1 VEDALDSAK
10 QKKKKD
16 KVRSA
21 WIGFMGRIV
30 AQLVGAIATVA
41 LGVMVL
47 NRYTGPTSQP
57 PGYHNATA
65 LPTPAASEPA
75 LTTYTEPA
83 VTIIFISPHT
93 SPAAGGAGEPELP
106 AAVAARQAEVA
117 RAIAKAMS
125 GPLPRLD

>member
-10 QKKKKD
+10 KKKKKD

-21 WIGFMGRIV
+21 WIGFMGRIA

-47 NRYTGPTSQP
+47 NRYTVPTTQP
-57 PGYHNATA
+57 PGHHNASA
-65 LPTPAASEPA
+65 LPTPAASEPT
-75 LTTYTEPA
+75 LTTYSEPA
-83 VTIIFISPHT
+83 VTVIFISPHT
-93 SPAAGGAGEPELP
+93 SAAAGSAGEPELP

-125 GPLPRLD
+125 APLPRLD